1 MERDCTENTIP
12 RVIHYCWLSKS
23 PYPDKIKR
31 CMDSWRRVMPEYE
44 IRLWDTDSFDVSSV
58 PYVKEAFDAGKWAF
72 AADYIRMYALYK
84 EGGIYLDS
92 DVKVLKPFDAFLGY
106 PFFSC
111 MEYHPTQVA
120 RDHAS
125 CPVDKAG
132 NRITEGYVSGIQIQA
147 AVMGAQAGNP
157 FLKDVLDWYEG
168 QHFLRPDGTL
178 ATDVL
183 APQIYARIAENYGF
197 RYVDGDQS
205 LGKGL
210 HIFPSE
216 TFAGNKHEATS
227 GSYAIHLCAHSWHLS
242 PLEKLKKFIG
252 YKATRPK

>member
-1 MERDCTENTIP
+1 M
-12 RVIHYCWLSKS
+12 
-23 PYPDKIKR
+23 PD
-31 CMDSWRRVMPEYE
+31 YE
-44 IRLWDTDSFDVSSV
+44 IRLWDTDSFDVYSV

-72 AADYIRMYALYK
+72 AADYIRIYALYK

-125 CPVDKAG
+125 YPVDTDG
-132 NRITEGYVSGIQIQA
+132 RRITEGYVSGIQIQA

-157 FLKDVLDWYEG
+157 FLKDVLDWYGE

-183 APQIYARIAENYGF
+183 SPQIYARIAERYGF
-197 RYVDGDQS
+197 RYMDANQT
-205 LGKGL
+205 LEKGL

-216 TFAGNKHEATS
+216 TFAGNKHEATPE
-227 GSYAIHLCAHSWHLS
+227 SYAIHLCAHSWHLS
-242 PLEKLKKFIG
+242 WLEKLKKFIG
-252 YKATRPK
+252 QETTRTKQ